1 MHSQDL
7 NKARSRG
14 RGLSFLLFL
23 SFGLGPVTRLDAGG
37 LGHQAW
43 WPVKV
48 SQCRTG
54 KVQGLGGEFTVETRN
69 VTPGHVGVSP
79 RRLWTCDPGADIS
92 KGSPWSLWT
101 CDLR

>member
-23 SFGLGPVTRLDAGG
+23 SSGLGPVTRLDAGG

-54 KVQGLGGEFTVETRN
+54 KVQGRGGGTVLTAPEGEIR
-69 VTPGHVGVSP
+69 GKGQ
-79 RRLWTCDPGADIS
+79 
-92 KGSPWSLWT
+92 KGSVLAFVGHRERPEAV
-101 CDLR
+101 